1 MRYAKKMR
9 SVAVNIGIIEEHRL
23 QRLAH
28 LFAEPYHELRDWGNS
43 HRYRMICSEAS
54 LPSQSP

>member
-1 MRYAKKMR
+1 MR